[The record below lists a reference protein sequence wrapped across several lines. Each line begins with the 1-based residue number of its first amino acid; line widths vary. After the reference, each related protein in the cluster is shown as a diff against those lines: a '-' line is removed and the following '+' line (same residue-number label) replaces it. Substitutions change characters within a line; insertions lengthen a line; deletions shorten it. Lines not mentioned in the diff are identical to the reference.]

1 MGCSWGPAR
10 PAQGLGDNHQH
21 DDLHHDLHHQ
31 LHHHLHERDLRD
43 PPRDNRQQVKRVL
56 LVALA
61 VNVSM
66 TLLKLLLGLLSGSLA
81 VLADAMHSAT
91 DGLSSLLG
99 LLTNGLSDPEPDR
112 DHPYGHHKYEALGA
126 LAIAAF
132 ILFTAFEILQTAVHR
147 LHDGLQPLRLD
158 GHELLLLL
166 VVLGFNILLASYER
180 AEGRRLGSPLL
191 TADAAHTTS
200 DIWTTLVVL
209 VGLSGAVW
217 LKLSWLDVALAI
229 PLCLLLV
236 RVCWTVL
243 RSNLPLLVDQIAIA
257 PEAIHQVA
265 MGVPGVLNCHDIASR
280 GVLGRQVFIDMH
292 MVVDA
297 NDLPT
302 AHRITE
308 LVEEHLENSFG
319 RVRCT
324 IHLEPREYA
333 SPAITFKGTHG

>member
-1 MGCSWGPAR
+1 
-10 PAQGLGDNHQH
+10 
-21 DDLHHDLHHQ
+21 
-31 LHHHLHERDLRD
+31 
-43 PPRDNRQQVKRVL
+43 
-56 LVALA
+56 
-61 VNVSM
+61 
-66 TLLKLLLGLLSGSLA
+66 
-81 VLADAMHSAT
+81 MHSAT
-91 DGLSSLLG
+91 DGFSSLLG

-112 DHPYGHHKYEALGA
+112 DHPYGHHKYEAIGA

-132 ILFTAFEILQTAVHR
+132 ILFTAFEILQTAVDR
-147 LHDGLQPLRLD
+147 LYAGLQPLRLE
-158 GHELLLLL
+158 GQELWLLLM
-166 VVLGFNILLASYER
+166 VLGFNILLASYER
-180 AEGRRLGSPLL
+180 SEGRRLGSQLL
-191 TADAAHTTS
+191 KADAAHTSS
-200 DIWTTLVVL
+200 DVWTTAVVL

-217 LKLSWLDVALAI
+217 LKLPWLDVALAI

-243 RSNLPLLVDQIAIA
+243 RTNLPLLVDQIAIA

-265 MGVPGVLNCHDIASR
+265 MDVPGVLNCHDIASR
-280 GVLGRQVFIDMH
+280 GVLGQQVFIDMH

-308 LVEEHLENSFG
+308 LVEEHLESRFG

-333 SPAITFKGTHG
+333 SAAITFKGTHG

>member
-1 MGCSWGPAR
+1 MPA
-10 PAQGLGDNHQH
+10 PGVSENLLDA
-21 DDLHHDLHHQ
+21 
-31 LHHHLHERDLRD
+31 
-43 PPRDNRQQVKRVL
+43 RQDTREQVKRVL

-61 VNVSM
+61 VNISM

-91 DGLSSLLG
+91 DGFSSLLG
-99 LLTNGLSDPEPDR
+99 LVTNGLSDPEPDR
-112 DHPYGHHKYEALGA
+112 DHPYGHHKYEAVGA

-132 ILFTAFEILQTAVHR
+132 ILFTAFEILQAAIGR
-147 LHDGLQPLRLD
+147 LSTGLQPLRMD
-158 GHELLLLL
+158 SRELLILLL
-166 VVLGFNILLASYER
+166 VLGINILLASYER

-191 TADAAHTTS
+191 KADAAHTSS
-200 DIWTTLVVL
+200 DIWTTAVVL
-209 VGLSGAVW
+209 VGLAGAVW
-217 LKLSWLDVALAI
+217 LNLSWLDVALAI
-229 PLCLLLV
+229 PMCLLLV
-236 RVCWTVL
+236 RVCWSVL
-243 RSNLPLLVDQIAIA
+243 RTNLPQLVDQIAIA

-265 MGVPGVLNCHDIASR
+265 MEVPGVLNCHDIASR
-280 GVLGRQVFIDMH
+280 GVLGQQVFIDMH

-308 LVEEHLENSFG
+308 LVEEHLEARFG

-333 SPAITFKGTHG
+333 SAAITFKGTHG

>member
-1 MGCSWGPAR
+1 LPA
-10 PAQGLGDNHQH
+10 PGVSENLLDA
-21 DDLHHDLHHQ
+21 
-31 LHHHLHERDLRD
+31 
-43 PPRDNRQQVKRVL
+43 RQDTREQVKRVL

-61 VNVSM
+61 VNISM

-91 DGLSSLLG
+91 DGFSSLLG
-99 LLTNGLSDPEPDR
+99 LVTNGLSDPEPDR
-112 DHPYGHHKYEALGA
+112 DHPYGHHKYEAVGA

-132 ILFTAFEILQTAVHR
+132 ILFTAFEILQAALGR
-147 LHDGLQPLRLD
+147 LSTGLQPLRMD
-158 GHELLLLL
+158 SRELLILLL
-166 VVLGFNILLASYER
+166 VLGINILLASYER

-191 TADAAHTTS
+191 KADAAHTSS
-200 DIWTTLVVL
+200 DIWTTAVVL
-209 VGLSGAVW
+209 VGLAGAVW
-217 LKLSWLDVALAI
+217 LNLSWLDVALAI

-236 RVCWTVL
+236 RVCWSVL
-243 RSNLPLLVDQIAIA
+243 RTNLPQLVDQIAIA

-265 MGVPGVLNCHDIASR
+265 MEVPGVLNCHDIASR
-280 GVLGRQVFIDMH
+280 GVLGQQVFIDMH

-308 LVEEHLENSFG
+308 LVEEHLEARFG

-333 SPAITFKGTHG
+333 SAAITFKGTHG